1 MLRAPESAGGD
12 ILEAGLGKLMHY
24 YGTTD
29 PKDALICDGRV
40 IKYTDYPELVEHL
53 NTVAQTGN
61 PRADIAIPDL
71 RGMFLRGVGGNS
83 AKMNTRQEDAIR
95 NIVGKHPWETLR
107 YYGAASRYTGAFYES
122 GADNHQGISAGHDR
136 NNAELFFDAS
146 RVVPTANEVRPVNVA
161 YNIVIG
167 TGRIGKKGDK

>member
-24 YGTTD
+24 YGTND

-40 IKYTDYPELVEHL
+40 IKYSDYPELVEHL

-61 PRADIAIPDL
+61 HRGDIAIPDL

-83 AKMNTRQEDAIR
+83 AKMNTKQGDAIV
-95 NIVGKHPWETLR
+95 NITGSVPWETK
-107 YYGAASRYTGAFYES
+107 YFYGSDYRGAFYED
-122 GADNHQGISAGHDR
+122 GADTGRGVSAGNDH
-136 NNAELFFDAS
+136 NNRRLYTYTITYEYEKTGSNVLQFQI
-146 RVVPTANEVRPVNVA
+146 VVS
-161 YNIVIG
+161 
-167 TGRIGKKGDK
+167 